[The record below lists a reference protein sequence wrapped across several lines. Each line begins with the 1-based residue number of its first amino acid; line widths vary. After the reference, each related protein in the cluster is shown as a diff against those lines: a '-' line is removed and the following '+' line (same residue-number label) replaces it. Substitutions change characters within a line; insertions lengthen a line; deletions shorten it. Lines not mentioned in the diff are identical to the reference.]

1 MNQVNLVNMIH
12 NIVKTISLEDFYT
25 KDEALKLNTVVCNLN
40 YEESEF
46 GKEIKNFNLIPEDID
61 KIFSDI
67 LNTNIITK
75 KEHSGVFKY
84 PYQFIHFEG
93 FEKSNEWIFIVALEE
108 TMLNIYENKNGAKT
122 ALDEYR
128 LQYRNLHEWDLII
141 SYMLKPGQAIM
152 FRPWLFHSFAG
163 GLIQTFR
170 LEETDA

>member
-1 MNQVNLVNMIH
+1 MIH

-25 KDEALKLNTVVCNLN
+25 KDE
-40 YEESEF
+40 E
-46 GKEIKNFNLIPEDID
+46 ID

-67 LNTNIITK
+67 LNTNIVTK
-75 KEHSGVFKY
+75 KEQSGVFKY
-84 PYQFIHFEG
+84 PYPFIHFEG
-93 FEKSNEWIFIVALEE
+93 FEKSNEWIFIVALED

-128 LQYRNLHEWDLII
+128 LQYRNLHDWDLII

-152 FRPWLFHSFAG
+152 FRPWLFHSFSG